1 MRKEL
6 KNARKDMGLTVA
18 EVCNMVDISPSFY
31 YKIESGKRNP
41 TIALAAKI
49 AKVLEKRVEQLF
61 FDEAADDEP
70 EEHENKE
77 HIRCTASF
85 CFDMQDIC
93 CKSCSFKKCTYK
105 CDHIDEDE
113 CKYQKK

>member
-6 KNARKDMGLTVA
+6 KNARRDMGLTVE
-18 EVCNMVDISPSFY
+18 EVCNRVGISPSFY

-41 TIALAAKI
+41 TIALAANI

-61 FDEAADDEP
+61 FDEAEGKP
-70 EEHENKE
+70 EQYEKKE
-77 HIRCTASF
+77 HIRCTVSF

-93 CKSCSFKKCTYK
+93 CKSCSFRKCTYK

-113 CKYQKK
+113 CKYQNK